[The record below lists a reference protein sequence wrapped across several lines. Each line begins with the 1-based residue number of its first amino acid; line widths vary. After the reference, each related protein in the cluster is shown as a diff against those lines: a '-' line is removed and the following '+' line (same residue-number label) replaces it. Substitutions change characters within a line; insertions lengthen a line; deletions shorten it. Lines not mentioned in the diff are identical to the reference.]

1 YSVSL
6 SRSLSKNPDLGE
18 YDPLTQADS
27 DESEDDLVLNLQQ
40 QQQQQQKNGSV
51 KNGKSPLGEPADS
64 DAEGGVAPKQPRL
77 AEGPPEGYS
86 PGPLGGL
93 EPKASSSLGAYLRT
107 SVFLLTV
114 LVSVV
119 LVLVCAFLVPC
130 PRRDPRGTWTRLL
143 GPPGDGAL
151 TVLELTDAGG
161 DQLPDVLLS
170 SSAAA
175 NLSAPGSSK
184 PLAML
189 QAFSGLNGSTLW
201 ARTLPEEAR
210 GVQCS
215 GPARPGASEGAVCI
229 VTGMSKLLTTARA
242 TSGTA
247 VWTLDPV
254 QLANGT
260 LAAPAASLPDVDGD
274 GVGDL
279 LVLTIGESQL
289 DLCFLL
295 VSGKTGT
302 TVGRPVKYP
311 IMGAGMLI
319 GPQVHITPHGAIYIL
334 FGFGN
339 VQAVALRDVLAQ
351 AQLGGRSPLA
361 LQLDEP
367 EWEKRRA
374 TNRSEVIDIYSG
386 GVEFLQAVKAAETN
400 CSHLLVTTKQGVSL
414 LHGEDLGIL
423 WTLDLP
429 DISSQPTPGYFTD
442 DQTPDFLLQ
451 AQRGEGVKKV
461 LVVDGTSGATVWSA
475 RLPCHLRESDAV
487 SVLTSDRKS
496 VFLFWAEGLP
506 AGLGRSDVP
515 EGGPGLQHLYLLHP
529 AFPSVLLDLTNVTGT
544 VTASTVG
551 TVDVRKDAFFV
562 TSSTAPRS
570 AGRPGSLG
578 IRSLSLRGALA
589 GGRMAALPDTTR
601 LLSRL
606 KFVRSDHKVPR
617 GARVGEGRGSRS
629 ITGGVVR
636 PDPVPPVSRCC
647 GGKEQERAG
656 GLGGGQEVVWPRAKS
671 PATGVVRSGF
681 RF

>member
-1 YSVSL
+1 MATVL
-6 SRSLSKNPDLGE
+6 SRALKLPGKKNPDLGE

-451 AQRGEGVKKV
+451 AQRGEGVKK
-461 LVVDGTSGATVWSA
+461 
-475 RLPCHLRESDAV
+475 
-487 SVLTSDRKS
+487 
-496 VFLFWAEGLP
+496 
-506 AGLGRSDVP
+506 DVP

-589 GGRMAALPDTTR
+589 GGRMAALPDTTPPPGLR
-601 LLSRL
+601 PRGPAEASPLQAQVRPLRSQVLTWWRIQFGAGPTAPGTDPPGRKWLSGKCGRTRMEGGPGSPCPS
-606 KFVRSDHKVPR
+606 RSDLPPTPRVQSSPEGWGAAPALCPPPLTPLPAEATDSKVK
-617 GARVGEGRGSRS
+617 AGS
-629 ITGGVVR
+629 
-636 PDPVPPVSRCC
+636 
-647 GGKEQERAG
+647 
-656 GLGGGQEVVWPRAKS
+656 
-671 PATGVVRSGF
+671 
-681 RF
+681 

>member
-1 YSVSL
+1 MATVL
-6 SRSLSKNPDLGE
+6 SRALKLPGKKNPDLGE

-40 QQQQQQKNGSV
+40 QQQQQKNGGV

-64 DAEGGVAPKQPRL
+64 DVEGGGTPKPPRL

-93 EPKASSSLGAYLRT
+93 EPKAASSLGAYLRT

-114 LVSVV
+114 LVSIV

-143 GPPGDGAL
+143 GPPGEGAL

-175 NLSAPGSSK
+175 NLSTPGASK
-184 PLAML
+184 PLATL

-215 GPARPGASEGAVCI
+215 RLAWPGASERATCV

-247 VWTLDPV
+247 VWTLDPA

-260 LAAPAASLPDVDGD
+260 LAAPAAILPDVDGD

-302 TVGRPVKYP
+302 AVGRPVKYG

-319 GPQVHITPHGAIYIL
+319 GPQVHLTPHGAIYIL

-351 AQLGGRSPLA
+351 AQLRGRSLLA
-361 LQLDEP
+361 LDEP

-374 TNRSEVIDIYSG
+374 SNRSEVIDIYSG
-386 GVEFLQAVKAAETN
+386 GVEFLQAVKAVNTN

-506 AGLGRSDVP
+506 AGPGRSDVR
-515 EGGPGLQHLYLLHP
+515 EGGPGLQHLYILHP

-544 VTASTVG
+544 VTASKVG

-562 TSSTAPRS
+562 TSSTGPRS
-570 AGRPGSLG
+570 AGHPGPLG

-589 GGRMAALPDTTR
+589 GGRTTPLPDTPPPPASGRGDPLRR

-606 KFVRSDHKVPR
+606 KFVRYDHK
-617 GARVGEGRGSRS
+617 
-629 ITGGVVR
+629 
-636 PDPVPPVSRCC
+636 
-647 GGKEQERAG
+647 
-656 GLGGGQEVVWPRAKS
+656 
-671 PATGVVRSGF
+671 F
-681 RF
+681 